1 MQRTGY
7 IFVCSF
13 LLSLAVNAGV
23 IIVDQHG
30 TVPTLTQALS
40 LAAPGDTIRIK
51 QGTYREGNIRI
62 EKPVTLLGENY
73 PVFDGEHKYEIFT
86 ITSSN
91 VTVRGIKFIA
101 TGIASM
107 SDIAAINVE
116 NAKNVVIADNEFD
129 DTFFGIHFLN
139 SSQSTVENNIL
150 RAYAEG
156 QYEIGNG
163 VHMWKCNNMTVQNND
178 IRGHRDGIYFEFV
191 TDSHIINNISEGNVR
206 YGLHFMFS
214 HNNEYRRNA
223 FVNNGAGVAVMY
235 TKNVRMFDNTF
246 ERNWGGAS
254 YGLLLKD
261 IADSEV
267 KGNHFVK
274 NTVAI
279 HIEGVSRT
287 NFEGN
292 DFNAN
297 GYAIRLQASSD
308 DNLFSFNNFSGNTF
322 DMATNGTMVLNRL
335 ENNYWD
341 RYEGYDL
348 DKNGIGDVPYRPVNM
363 YSMIVERIPSA
374 VLLWRSF
381 LVMLM
386 DRAEKVIPVV
396 TPENLKDESP
406 LMKPYD
412 RVRVG
417 K

>member
-1 MQRTGY
+1 MRPVSY
-7 IFVCSF
+7 ISICFFF
-13 LLSLAVNAGV
+13 LSCAVKAGTIIVDQKTSVSSLTEALSLAV
-23 IIVDQHG
+23 
-30 TVPTLTQALS
+30 
-40 LAAPGDTIRIK
+40 PGDTIRVRA
-51 QGTYREGNIRI
+51 GTYREGNIRI
-62 EKPVTLLGENY
+62 EKPVTILGEHY

-86 ITSSN
+86 IASDN
-91 VTVRGIKFIA
+91 VTVRGLKFIA
-101 TGIASM
+101 TGVASM
-107 SDIAAINVE
+107 SDIAAINVV
-116 NAKNVVIADNEFD
+116 NARNVIIADNHFD

-139 SSQSTVENNIL
+139 SSRSTVDNNIL
-150 RAYAEG
+150 RAYSEG

-163 VHMWKCNNMTVQNND
+163 IHMWKCNNMTVQNND

-191 TDSHIINNISEGNVR
+191 TDSRIVNNVSQGNKR

-214 HNNEYRRNA
+214 HNNTYRHNA
-223 FVNNGAGVAVMY
+223 FIDNGAGVAVMY
-235 TKNVRMFDNTF
+235 TKNVSMYDNTF

-267 KGNHFVK
+267 KGNHFIE

-279 HIEGVSRT
+279 HVEGVSRT

-292 DFNAN
+292 DFRAN
-297 GYAIRLQASSD
+297 GYAVRLQASSD
-308 DNLFSFNNFSGNTF
+308 DNVFLHNNFSGNTF
-322 DMATNGTMVLNRL
+322 DMATNGSMVLNSLR
-335 ENNYWD
+335 NNYWD

-348 DKNGIGDVPYRPVNM
+348 NKDGIGDVPYRPVNM
-363 YSMIVERIPSA
+363 YAMIVERIPSA

-412 RVRVG
+412 HAAIDQ
-417 K
+417 